1 MEKVYFTKEIKS
13 DKVVEMFKALNKELR
28 KKTTAQFSTFIPRSD
43 YDEINEFLKKNNI
56 TKVELIYQ
64 GYEAL
69 KEMINKK

>member
-1 MEKVYFTKEIKS
+1 MKKEDTPMRIARRNY
-13 DKVVEMFKALNKELR
+13 EERNKELR
-28 KKTTAQFSTFIPRSD
+28 KKTNAQFSTFIPRSD

-64 GYEAL
+64 GYESL